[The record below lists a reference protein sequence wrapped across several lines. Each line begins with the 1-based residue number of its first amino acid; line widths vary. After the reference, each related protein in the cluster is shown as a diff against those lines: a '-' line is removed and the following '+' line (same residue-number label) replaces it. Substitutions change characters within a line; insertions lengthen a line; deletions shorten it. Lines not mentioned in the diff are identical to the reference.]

1 MHAKRNLIRVTIG
14 PPGPIAFRPTPEP
27 GTAGVPQQHPADPPR
42 EPAMAFTPPID
53 IYETAEGL
61 VLEADLPGATES
73 SVVVQLEENVL
84 TLQAEVVAQAP
95 DDAALVHEE
104 YRVGPFQRSFIL
116 SDDVDRDRIRAE
128 FKNGILKLIL
138 PTSERGRARRIE
150 VKGS

>member
-14 PPGPIAFRPTPEP
+14 PPGSIAFRPAT
-27 GTAGVPQQHPADPPR
+27 DPPPSDPQ
-42 EPAMAFTPPID
+42 EPPVPGGQEPVMTFTPPID

-73 SVVVQLEENVL
+73 SVIVQLEENVL

-95 DDAALVHEE
+95 EGATLVHEE